1 MTKEIMT
8 IHKGLAELKILDNR
22 IEKMIREAN
31 FCAAA
36 KQSMKKI
43 NGVPIEQFTSD
54 SISVYDAICNLI
66 SRRDAIKKA
75 ISKSNAET
83 HLTIVGVDYTVAEA
97 ISMNQHGIELK
108 RRLLNELEKQYSNAI
123 SDIEVT
129 NAELGDKADIYV
141 SRATSPS
148 DKNNMDAATLKDL
161 RQDYIDRETMILIDG
176 IDIKKVKNELT
187 SYIDAF
193 EAEVDAALSTS
204 NAMTEITIEY

>member
-8 IHKGLAELKILDNR
+8 VHKALAELKVLDNR
-22 IEKMIREAN
+22 IEKTIRGAI

-43 NGVPIEQFTSD
+43 NGVPIEQFTLDSRSAYD
-54 SISVYDAICNLI
+54 SICDLI

-75 ISKSNAET
+75 VSKSNAET

-108 RRLLNELEKQYSNAI
+108 RRLLNELEKQYSDAVEN
-123 SDIEVT
+123 IEAT
-129 NAELGDKADIYV
+129 NAELSEKADSYV
-141 SRATSPS
+141 SHAVSLS

-176 IDIKKVKNELT
+176 IDIKKVKDELA